1 MVDRGFRDQAVVV
14 TGAGGGIGAALAQ
27 GFATSGAVVGCA
39 DIDGDGAE
47 RIAES
52 ITAAGGR
59 AWSAAC
65 DVADPQAVD
74 GLVERCL
81 RESGPPAVL
90 VANAGGSR
98 GDVRPLLEMTLEA
111 WEVMLMR
118 NLQTVFV
125 SCRGFARA
133 MAEAEGGSIVVVSS
147 QLSVVVRP
155 GMAHYVSAKGAV
167 TQFVKAA
174 AVDLAP
180 FGIRV
185 NALAPGPTRT
195 PGNAAF
201 FEQSEVIE
209 AHAKNIPLGRVA
221 QPEEMVGAAMYLAG
235 PSASYTT
242 GATLMVD
249 GGYTIV

>member
-1 MVDRGFRDQAVVV
+1 MIDRPFHDDAVVV
-14 TGAGGGIGAALAQ
+14 TGAGGGIGAALAG
-27 GFATSGAVVGCA
+27 GFATAGAVVACA
-39 DIDGDGAE
+39 DIDGEGAQRTATE
-47 RIAES
+47 IR
-52 ITAAGGR
+52 AAGGR
-59 AWSAAC
+59 AWSATC
-65 DVADPQAVD
+65 DVADPESVD
-74 GLVERCL
+74 ALVDLCRAEA
-81 RESGPPAVL
+81 GPPAVL

-98 GDVRPLLEMTLEA
+98 GDVKPLLEMSIED
-111 WEVMLMR
+111 WDVMLTR
-118 NLQTVFV
+118 NLRTVFV

-133 MAEAEGGSIVVVSS
+133 MAEAGGGAIVIVSS

-185 NALAPGPTRT
+185 NALAPGPTLT

-201 FEQSEVIE
+201 FEKREVIE
-209 AHAKNIPLGRVA
+209 AHQRSIPLGRVA
-221 QPEEMVGAAMYLAG
+221 RPDEMVGAALYLAS
-235 PSASYTT
+235 PAASYTT
-242 GATLMVD
+242 GATLIVD